1 MQLFQLLYKFHSIY
15 CASLYPLK
23 YKKMKLCTTFL
34 AKFHLLIS
42 IPLPVHSPEL
52 PHLPR
57 PMYRNKPKSSG
68 NGEAFPVHG
77 TLYCKVTLIYGTK

>member
-1 MQLFQLLYKFHSIY
+1 MQLFQLFYKFHSIY

-57 PMYRNKPKSSG
+57 PIVRNKRKL
-68 NGEAFPVHG
+68 NGQALWHFRCRIHLF
-77 TLYCKVTLIYGTK
+77 TFFYIAK